1 MAFDL
6 VLRNARLANSDG
18 ATVDIAVAEGRIAA
32 SSLFRSPTRTGVTA
46 AAVALVLTIGVTVSS
61 LSYSHRRSVERY
73 FNGSVSRVG
82 SSVLLD
88 VPSSVTIDSAPRSIG
103 CAYYEAGLAE
113 LLRLLING
121 GGAVDH
127 VRCIARGEGTCSW
140 RAEWRPLN

>member
-1 MAFDL
+1 MT
-6 VLRNARLANSDG
+6 V
-18 ATVDIAVAEGRIAA
+18 VDIVDNSSKHRLVTLP
-32 SSLFRSPTRTGVTA
+32 SLFARPIALRHA
-46 AAVALVLTIGVTVSS
+46 RRIVA
-61 LSYSHRRSVERY
+61 RY

-82 SSVLLD
+82 PSVVLD
-88 VPSSVTIDSAPRSIG
+88 VPSSVSIDSAPRSIG

-140 RAEWRPLN
+140 RAEWRPLS